1 MTAQPDPHPSH
12 PPLLVR
18 RLHPDATLPRRMSEG
33 AAGLDLAACL
43 PAGPLLLAP
52 GERRLVATGLA
63 LAIPAGYEGQVR
75 PRSGLALKHGV
86 AIVNA
91 PGTIDADYRGELQV
105 ILINLGDVPFEVRH
119 GERIAQL
126 VVAPVAMLAAREVDE
141 LPASNNLLLGEAR
154 GTGGFGSTG
163 R

>member
-1 MTAQPDPHPSH
+1 MTAHDTPELPA
-12 PPLLVR
+12 LLVQ
-18 RLHPDATLPRRMSEG
+18 RLHPDAVAPQRMSAG
-33 AAGLDLAACL
+33 AAGLDLTACL
-43 PAGPLLLAP
+43 PGGPVLLKP

-63 LAIPAGYEGQVR
+63 LAIPPGYEGQVR
-75 PRSGLALKHGV
+75 ARSGLALRHGL

-105 ILINLGDVPFEVRH
+105 ILINLGEAPLGIRH

-126 VVAPVAMLAAREVDE
+126 VLAPVALLAPREVDT
-141 LPASNNLLLGEAR
+141 LPPAGR